1 MLLLIVLCLMIIG
14 NINSLKISNNNISI
28 NKLLMKSLIMITIF
42 NQQPSFGDNIDSNNN
57 NNNDISMIV
66 PSRKTI
72 IKLSDEDINIQ
83 SNSNSQQIESFD
95 EVLKLIPSWKYFK
108 IIAKEYRY

>member
-42 NQQPSFGDNIDSNNN
+42 NQPSFGDNIDSNNN
-57 NNNDISMIV
+57 NNDDISMIV

-95 EVLKLIPSWKYFK
+95 EVLNLIPSWKYFK